1 MNDFTPITVSRH
13 SSMEERQVAL
23 TRIYYQVLE
32 RMPYEYERKQMVKQ
46 EKDFLK
52 DKIGVR
58 RFLKELGCSFLYLDS
73 FYYPSSNV
81 KFLENC
87 FKHFLGR
94 TIASHEEMRHYSQ
107 VLTTQGVHRLITEIL
122 DSEEYRKAFGCFTV
136 PYARQFSYYESPKAY
151 LESRLVNAEHIGQ
164 RGWIMPTLYWH
175 GMGYVCE
182 NGNCHPE
189 AYEILE
195 PLKPIALEH
204 PEAEE
209 HLEPLPPSTADLSVE
224 ELLELLRTAS
234 PAEAREVVAS
244 LSPQQR
250 QVLRKAIH

>member
-1 MNDFTPITVSRH
+1 MHDFTPITVSRK
-13 SSMEERQVAL
+13 STVEERQTAL

-32 RMPYEYERKQMVKQ
+32 RMPYEYERKQLAKQ

-58 RFLKELGCSFLYLDS
+58 RFLKELGCSSLYLDS

-94 TIASHEEMRHYSQ
+94 TIASHEEMREYCH
-107 VLTTQGVHRLITEIL
+107 VLMTHGVNSLITAIL

-136 PYARQFSYYESPKAY
+136 PYARKVNYYESPKAY
-151 LESRLVNAEHIGQ
+151 LESRLVNDEIIGQ

-175 GMGYVCE
+175 ELGYVCE
-182 NGNCHPE
+182 NGTCHPE

-195 PLKPIALEH
+195 PLKPATSHSAEVE
-204 PEAEE
+204 EAVE
-209 HLEPLPPSTADLSVE
+209 LMTANAADLSVE
-224 ELLELLRTAS
+224 ELLALLRTAT
-234 PAEAREVVAS
+234 PAEARDVVAS

>member
-1 MNDFTPITVSRH
+1 MNDFAPITVSRT
-13 SSMEERQVAL
+13 STTEEREMAL

-32 RMPYEYERKQMVKQ
+32 RMPYAWERKQLAKE

-58 RFLKELGCSFLYLDS
+58 RFLKLLGCSSLYLDS
-73 FYYPSSNV
+73 FYYSSSNA

-94 TIASHEEMRHYSQ
+94 AIANHDEMRYYGHI
-107 VLTTQGVHRLITEIL
+107 LLTQGVHRVITEIL

-136 PYARQFSYYESPKAY
+136 PYARELNYYESPKAY
-151 LESRLVNAEHIGQ
+151 LESRMVNEEHIGQ
-164 RGWIMPTLYWH
+164 RGWAMPTLYWH

-182 NGNCHPE
+182 NGTCHPE

-195 PLKPIALEH
+195 PLQPAIPVHPEMNEAVDAIALN
-204 PEAEE
+204 P
-209 HLEPLPPSTADLSVE
+209 ADRSVE
-224 ELLELLRTAS
+224 ELLELLRTAT
-234 PAEAREVVAS
+234 PAEAREVVAA